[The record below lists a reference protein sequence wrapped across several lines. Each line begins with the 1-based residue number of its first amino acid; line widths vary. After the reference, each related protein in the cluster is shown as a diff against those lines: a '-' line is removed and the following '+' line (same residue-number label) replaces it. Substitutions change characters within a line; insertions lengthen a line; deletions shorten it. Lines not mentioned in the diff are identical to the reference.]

1 MNGAVSLRALG
12 AAAVVAAVGLSANAE
27 RIWGLTTTNELISF
41 QSANPLMAT
50 GPMAITGLGAGVT
63 LMGIDFRPATGSL
76 FGLGSNSQLYT
87 INTSTGAAVAV
98 GPGPFTTLLSGNS
111 FGFDFNP
118 TVDRIRI
125 TSNTGQNLRAN
136 PDTGVLASVDGGLNY
151 VAGDISFGQPPAVVA
166 SAYTNNFAGATTTTL
181 YNIDAVLD
189 MLVKQDPPNAGG
201 LVSIGGTGEDITNLT
216 GFDISTNGNA
226 YVAIERGGVP
236 SWLYSID
243 LSTGSMS
250 LIGEIGAGML
260 LADISVAIPAPGAAG
275 LLAMA
280 GVVAGRRRR

>member
-1 MNGAVSLRALG
+1 MNSVLSVRALG
-12 AAAVVAAVGLSANAE
+12 AAAVLGAVGMGASAE
-27 RIWGLTTTNELISF
+27 RIWGLTTMNELVSF
-41 QSANPLMAT
+41 QSSNPLMAT
-50 GPMAITGLGAGVT
+50 GPLAITGLGAGVT
-63 LMGIDFRPATGSL
+63 LMGIDFRPATGAL
-76 FGLGSNSQLYT
+76 YGLGSNSQLYT
-87 INTSTGAAVAV
+87 INTGTGAAAAV

-151 VAGDISFGQPPAVVA
+151 VAGDISFGQPPAVVG

-181 YNIDAVLD
+181 FGIDAVLD
-189 MLVKQDPPNAGG
+189 MLVKQDPPNTGG

-236 SWLYSID
+236 SWLYSIN

-260 LADISVAIPAPGAAG
+260 LSDISVAIPAPGAIG